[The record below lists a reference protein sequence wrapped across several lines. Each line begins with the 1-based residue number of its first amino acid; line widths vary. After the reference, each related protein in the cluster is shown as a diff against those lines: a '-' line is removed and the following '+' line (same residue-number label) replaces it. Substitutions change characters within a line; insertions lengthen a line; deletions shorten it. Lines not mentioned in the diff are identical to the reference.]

1 MSEEQKSY
9 DIFEFPF
16 ERNNYYYGKLMT
28 QREYFA
34 EQSYFN
40 KKRWVINKM
49 VNGWGVVCGL
59 EVKPILIDSDN
70 PIKGYDTN
78 RVKVTPGMAVDC
90 CGREIIVYEEQVVEL
105 DPDINPS
112 IICLEHFECKT
123 EPVHIPF
130 IECEQKDKFEFN
142 RIRDSYQIVIKD
154 PGEVDIERPS
164 GENCPLL
171 EDKLKPLDGYVCE
184 KLMAGCSECP
194 EQPCLVL
201 AEITIDSTRE
211 NNSREII
218 IDECSKRRLVYNNPL
233 LYDLIHC
240 FHGDFPHVVRTNWRH
255 GESHEYTDLEIEEIL
270 ELRQINPFGLEIK
283 FDKKMEIGYLFNW
296 ENISEINNNDSEA
309 LIKFLT
315 DDLEVD
321 WVENAAISKLD
332 DKISI
337 SEGNNSIEIVID
349 QNNEIATLTINDDR
363 TYDLK
368 VKEEN
373 GKRNI
378 YDIGTINTET
388 FLLFVKLEYG
398 ERGNY
403 RYEQIPG
410 DISCINE
417 EYLFCW
423 NDIPGTVEDNDN
435 DRLLEYLR
443 ENYFI
448 NWAEIDNVYIVKTED
463 DRIILIM
470 GKNDGSDKIMIY
482 KKENKAIIKI
492 GSGKTHE
499 LIIKMENNK
508 QNIYDQNTIA
518 IFQPKKEWIADVYLG
533 YSKFK
538 DDGKFMVVLKSD
550 FIMSKDEPGKALD
563 GNFIGG
569 KLPSGNGTQGGDF
582 ISWFSLKPPL
592 LASSPPYSSQTQ
604 QTEEKKV

>member
-1 MSEEQKSY
+1 MSEEQKSC

-40 KKRWVINKM
+40 KKRWLINKM

-59 EVKPILIDSDN
+59 EVKPILVDSDN
-70 PIKGYDTN
+70 PGKGYDTSK
-78 RVKVTPGMAVDC
+78 VKVTPGMAVDC
-90 CGREIIVYEEQVVEL
+90 CGREIIVYEEQEVKL
-105 DPDINPS
+105 DPDINPG

-142 RIRDSYQIVIKD
+142 RIRDSFQIVIKD

-184 KLMAGCSECP
+184 KLMAGCPECP

-211 NNSREII
+211 KNPEQII
-218 IDECSKRRLVYNNPL
+218 IDQCSKRRLVYNNPL
-233 LYDLIHC
+233 LYDLIQC
-240 FHGDFPHVVRTNWRH
+240 FHGDFPHVVRTNWKH
-255 GESHEYTDLEIEEIL
+255 GKSHKYIDLEIEAIPEAIP
-270 ELRQINPFGLEIK
+270 INPFGLKIK
-283 FDKKMEIGYLFNW
+283 FNKKMNIGYLFNW
-296 ENISEINNNDSEA
+296 DEIVNNDSEA
-309 LIKFLT
+309 LIQFLK

-321 WVENAAISKLD
+321 WVENAVIDKVD

-337 SEGNNSIEIVID
+337 SEADNSIEIVI
-349 QNNEIATLTINDDR
+349 NEHNKIATLTINEGE

-410 DISCINE
+410 DISCIDG

-423 NDIPGTVEDNDN
+423 NDIPGTDNE

-443 ENYFI
+443 ENHFI
-448 NWAEIDNVYIVKTED
+448 NWANKDKVDIIKTED
-463 DRIILIM
+463 DGIIFIIR
-470 GKNDGSDKIMIY
+470 KDDRSDKIMIY
-482 KKENKAIIKI
+482 RKEDKAILKI
-492 GSGKTHE
+492 GSGKNHE
-499 LIIKMENNK
+499 LIVKEKDGK

-569 KLPSGNGTQGGDF
+569 ELPSGNGTQGGDF
-582 ISWFSLKPPL
+582 ISWFSLKPPS
-592 LASSPPYSSQTQ
+592 LAPPSLHSSQTQ
-604 QTEEKKV
+604 QTEEEKV

>member
-1 MSEEQKSY
+1 MSEEQKSC

-40 KKRWVINKM
+40 KKRWLINKM

-59 EVKPILIDSDN
+59 EVKPILVDSDN
-70 PIKGYDTN
+70 PGKGYDTSK
-78 RVKVTPGMAVDC
+78 VKVTPGMAVDC
-90 CGREIIVYEEQVVEL
+90 CGREIIVYEEQVVKL
-105 DPDINPS
+105 DPDINPG

-130 IECEQKDKFEFN
+130 IECDQKDKFEFN
-142 RIRDSYQIVIKD
+142 RIRDSFQIVIKD

-184 KLMAGCSECP
+184 KLMAGCPECP

-211 NNSREII
+211 NNSSEII

-255 GESHEYTDLEIEEIL
+255 DESHEYTDLEIEEIS
-270 ELRQINPFGLEIK
+270 EPITPFDLKIK
-283 FDKKMEIGYLFNW
+283 FDKI
-296 ENISEINNNDSEA
+296 
-309 LIKFLT
+309 
-315 DDLEVD
+315 
-321 WVENAAISKLD
+321 
-332 DKISI
+332 
-337 SEGNNSIEIVID
+337 IEC
-349 QNNEIATLTINDDR
+349 
-363 TYDLK
+363 
-368 VKEEN
+368 
-373 GKRNI
+373 
-378 YDIGTINTET
+378 GTINTDT

-410 DISCINE
+410 DISCIDE

-423 NDIPGTVEDNDN
+423 NDIPGTDEDNDK

-443 ENYFI
+443 ENHFI
-448 NWAEIDNVYIVKTED
+448 NWAESDNVDIVKTED
-463 DRIILIM
+463 DRIIFIIRI
-470 GKNDGSDKIMIY
+470 NDGSDKIMIY
-482 KKENKAIIKI
+482 KKENKAILKI
-492 GSGKTHE
+492 DSGKTHE
-499 LIIKMENNK
+499 LIVKVEGGK

-538 DDGKFMVVLKSD
+538 DDGNFMVVLKSD

-569 KLPSGNGTQGGDF
+569 ELPSGNGTQGGDF
-582 ISWFSLKPPL
+582 ISWFSLNPPSL
-592 LASSPPYSSQTQ
+592 DTPSLYSSQTQ
-604 QTEEKKV
+604 RTEEEKV

>member
-1 MSEEQKSY
+1 MNKEQKSC

-28 QREYFA
+28 KMEYFA

-40 KKRWVINKM
+40 KKRWLINKM

-59 EVKPILIDSDN
+59 EVKSVFKDSND
-70 PIKGYDTN
+70 PSKGYDV
-78 RVKVTPGMAVDC
+78 RVTPGMAIDC
-90 CGREIIVYEEQVVEL
+90 CGREIIVYEEKIVDL

-112 IICLEHFECKT
+112 VICLEYFECKT
-123 EPVHIPF
+123 EQVHIPF

-142 RIRDSYQIVIKD
+142 RIRDSFQIVIKD

-184 KLMAGCSECP
+184 KLMAGCPECP

-201 AEITIDSTRE
+201 AEITIDSTIG

-240 FHGDFPHVVRTNWRH
+240 FHGDFTHVVRTNWRH
-255 GESHEYTDLEIEEIL
+255 GKSHEYTDLEIEEIL
-270 ELRQINPFGLEIK
+270 ESMPINPFDLKIK
-283 FDKKMEIGYLFNW
+283 FDKK
-296 ENISEINNNDSEA
+296 
-309 LIKFLT
+309 
-315 DDLEVD
+315 
-321 WVENAAISKLD
+321 
-332 DKISI
+332 
-337 SEGNNSIEIVID
+337 ID
-349 QNNEIATLTINDDR
+349 CETINS
-363 TYDLK
+363 
-368 VKEEN
+368 
-373 GKRNI
+373 
-378 YDIGTINTET
+378 ET
-388 FLLFVKLEYG
+388 FLLLVKLEYG

-410 DISCINE
+410 DISCIDE

-423 NDIPGTVEDNDN
+423 NDIPRTEEDK

-443 ENYFI
+443 ENHFI
-448 NWAEIDNVYIVKTED
+448 NWAEIDNVDIVKTED
-463 DRIILIM
+463 DRIIFIIR
-470 GKNDGSDKIMIY
+470 KNDGLDKIMIY
-482 KKENKAIIKI
+482 RKENKAILKI

-499 LIIKMENNK
+499 LIVKVENNK

-582 ISWFSLKPPL
+582 ISWFSLAPPPL
-592 LASSPPYSSQTQ
+592 HSSQTQ
-604 QTEEKKV
+604 QSEEKKV

>member
-28 QREYFA
+28 KMEYFA

-40 KKRWVINKM
+40 KKRWLINKM

-59 EVKPILIDSDN
+59 EVKSVLKDSND
-70 PIKGYDTN
+70 PSKGYDV
-78 RVKVTPGMAVDC
+78 RVTPGMAIDC
-90 CGREIIVYEEQVVEL
+90 CGREIIVYEEKIVDL

-112 IICLEHFECKT
+112 VICLEYFECKT
-123 EPVHIPF
+123 EQVHIPF

-142 RIRDSYQIVIKD
+142 RIRDSFQIVIKD

-184 KLMAGCSECP
+184 KLMAGCPECP

-201 AEITIDSTRE
+201 AEITIDSTIG

-388 FLLFVKLEYG
+388 F
-398 ERGNY
+398 
-403 RYEQIPG
+403 
-410 DISCINE
+410 
-417 EYLFCW
+417 
-423 NDIPGTVEDNDN
+423 
-435 DRLLEYLR
+435 
-443 ENYFI
+443 
-448 NWAEIDNVYIVKTED
+448 
-463 DRIILIM
+463 
-470 GKNDGSDKIMIY
+470 
-482 KKENKAIIKI
+482 
-492 GSGKTHE
+492 
-499 LIIKMENNK
+499 
-508 QNIYDQNTIA
+508 
-518 IFQPKKEWIADVYLG
+518 
-533 YSKFK
+533 
-538 DDGKFMVVLKSD
+538 
-550 FIMSKDEPGKALD
+550 
-563 GNFIGG
+563 
-569 KLPSGNGTQGGDF
+569 
-582 ISWFSLKPPL
+582 
-592 LASSPPYSSQTQ
+592 
-604 QTEEKKV
+604 

>member
-1 MSEEQKSY
+1 MNEEQKSC
-9 DIFEFPF
+9 DIFKFPF

-40 KKRWVINKM
+40 KKRWLINRL

-59 EVKPILIDSDN
+59 EVKSVLKDSND
-70 PIKGYDTN
+70 PSQGYEL
-78 RVKVTPGMAVDC
+78 RVTPGIAIDC
-90 CGREIIVYEEQVVEL
+90 CGREITVYEEQVVDL
-105 DPDINPS
+105 DPDINPGV
-112 IICLEHFECKT
+112 ICLEHFECET

-142 RIRDSYQIVIKD
+142 RIRDSFQIVIKD
-154 PGEVDIERPS
+154 PGEVNMERPS

-171 EDKLKPLDGYVCE
+171 EDQLASLDGYVCE
-184 KLMAGCSECP
+184 KLMAGCPECS

-201 AEITIDSTRE
+201 AEITIE

-218 IDECSKRRLVYNNPL
+218 IDECSKRRLVYNNSL

-255 GESHEYTDLEIEEIL
+255 GKPHEYTDLEIEEIS
-270 ELRQINPFGLEIK
+270 ESMPINPFGLNIT
-283 FDKKMEIGYLFNW
+283 FDKQM
-296 ENISEINNNDSEA
+296 DSE
-309 LIKFLT
+309 
-315 DDLEVD
+315 
-321 WVENAAISKLD
+321 
-332 DKISI
+332 
-337 SEGNNSIEIVID
+337 
-349 QNNEIATLTINDDR
+349 TL
-363 TYDLK
+363 
-368 VKEEN
+368 
-373 GKRNI
+373 
-378 YDIGTINTET
+378 NTET
-388 FLLFVKLEYG
+388 LLLFVKLEYG

-410 DISCINE
+410 DISCIDE

-423 NDIPGTVEDNDN
+423 NDIPGTENE

-443 ENYFI
+443 ENHFI
-448 NWAEIDNVYIVKTED
+448 NWANKDYVDIIKTED
-463 DRIILIM
+463 NRIIFIIR
-470 GKNDGSDKIMIY
+470 KNDRSDKIMIY
-482 KKENKAIIKI
+482 RKEDKAILKI
-492 GSGKTHE
+492 DSGKNHE
-499 LIIKMENNK
+499 LIVKGEDGK

-533 YSKFK
+533 YSKFR

-550 FIMSKDEPGKALD
+550 FIMSKDGLGKALD

-582 ISWFSLKPPL
+582 ISWFSLRPPSLDSPL
-592 LASSPPYSSQTQ
+592 LHSSQIQ